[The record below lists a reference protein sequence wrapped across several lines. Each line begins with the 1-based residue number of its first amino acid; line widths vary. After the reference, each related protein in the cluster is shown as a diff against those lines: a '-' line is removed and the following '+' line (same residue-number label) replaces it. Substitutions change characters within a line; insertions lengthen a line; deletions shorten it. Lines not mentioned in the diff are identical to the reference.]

1 MTGSWGWY
9 RFSIR
14 NRFVFVAIGLS
25 LFAGACGEGS
35 GISINIEID
44 QDLLKDKVST
54 WVEDF
59 GTEQTD
65 PDVWAERLDRAC
77 GEGVWDFSVARDLA
91 AEFVTEDLRDA
102 ATGEGLDPSA
112 AEDAAAALQ
121 EMAKDAC
128 PEKFG
133 NY

>member
-1 MTGSWGWY
+1 MKTRIG
-9 RFSIR
+9 
-14 NRFVFVAIGLS
+14 FVAVGL
-25 LFAGACGEGS
+25 LLIAGACGEGS
-35 GISINIEID
+35 GISINIDID

-54 WVEDF
+54 WVQDF

-91 AEFVTEDLRDA
+91 VEFVTEDLRDA

-112 AEDAAAALQ
+112 TEDAAAALQ

-133 NY
+133 DS